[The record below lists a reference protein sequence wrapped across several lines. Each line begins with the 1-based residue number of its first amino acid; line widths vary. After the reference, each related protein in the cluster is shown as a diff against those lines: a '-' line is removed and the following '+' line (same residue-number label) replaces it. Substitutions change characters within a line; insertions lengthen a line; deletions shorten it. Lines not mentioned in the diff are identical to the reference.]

1 MEKTENLVKFREEFD
16 FLKKMEDLKM
26 EDKKKL
32 SGCSWNT
39 RDII

>member
-26 EDKKKL
+26 EDKK
-32 SGCSWNT
+32 SYPDVPGT
-39 RDII
+39 PEI